1 TSVFGL
7 SGETLFRD
15 GVLVPSVFVL
25 SHEEQRERI
34 RRTCPEALPAAVV
47 AGDPTFDRLLAGR
60 RWRED
65 YRAALGAADG
75 RRLILVSTT
84 WGPTSLLGRFPEV
97 LPRLLRELPADEYRV
112 VFVAH
117 PNAWHGHGIWQM
129 RSWLASCERAGLVV
143 LPPRSGWQAA
153 LVAADHVIG
162 DHGSVTFY
170 GAALGT
176 HTMLGAFPHED
187 LDPDSPIAAFG
198 RAAALLDE
206 DRPLADQLA
215 EDAAR
220 HRPDRF
226 AACTSQLTSVP
237 GGSAAA
243 LRTLMYRLMELD
255 EPAGPVRTLPPETPA
270 PVSLPRPAQAGIAP
284 LLVTAEG
291 DAAEVRVRRF
301 PAEPCTRAG
310 TGPAGGHL
318 LVDASE
324 PEPRWYEGAD
334 VLVRPEP
341 APRPGGLGRAH
352 PVRARRLP
360 DRRRREP
367 GRSGGGPGAHRR
379 DARCGP
385 APADTARRP
394 ARFPG
399 RGRHR
404 RPLARRPG
412 RRGPHYSHDGQT
424 PPRHRPGHGPHRAP
438 GGPVPRVRGRGSGAR
453 GG

>member
-1 TSVFGL
+1 MFGL

-15 GVLVPSVFVL
+15 GVLVPSAFVL

-34 RRTCPEALPAAVV
+34 RRACPEALPAAVV

-198 RAAALLDE
+198 RAAVLLDE
-206 DRPLADQLA
+206 DRPLAGQLA

-226 AACTSQLTSVP
+226 AAFTSQLTSVP

-255 EPAGPVRTLPPETPA
+255 EPAGPVRTVPPETPV
-270 PVSLPRPAQAGIAP
+270 PVSLSWPARAGIAP

-291 DAAEVRVRRF
+291 M
-301 PAEPCTRAG
+301 
-310 TGPAGGHL
+310 
-318 LVDASE
+318 
-324 PEPRWYEGAD
+324 PR
-334 VLVRPEP
+334 
-341 APRPGGLGRAH
+341 
-352 PVRARRLP
+352 
-360 DRRRREP
+360 
-367 GRSGGGPGAHRR
+367 RSGSAGSPPSRA
-379 DARCGP
+379 P
-385 APADTARRP
+385 APAPARP
-394 ARFPG
+394 AGTCSSTPPSRSHAGTRAPTCWCAPN
-399 RGRHR
+399 
-404 RPLARRPG
+404 RPPARRPG
-412 RRGPHYSHDGQT
+412 PSAPCPSTAPAGSP
-424 PPRHRPGHGPHRAP
+424 PPRTRPI
-438 GGPVPRVRGRGSGAR
+438 RGRSRRSPPRCALRACSG
-453 GG
+453 

>member
-1 TSVFGL
+1 MFGL

-15 GVLVPSVFVL
+15 GVLVPSAFVL

-34 RRTCPEALPAAVV
+34 RRACPEALPAAVV

-198 RAAALLDE
+198 RAAVLLDE
-206 DRPLADQLA
+206 DRPLAGQLA

-226 AACTSQLTSVP
+226 AAFTSQLTSVP

-255 EPAGPVRTLPPETPA
+255 EPAGPVRTVPPETPV
-270 PVSLPRPAQAGIAP
+270 PVSLSWPARAGIAP

-341 APRPGGLGRAH
+341 APGPAAWAERTLSEHGACRIAAAANQADPGAVPALTAAMRAAGLL
-352 PVRARRLP
+352 RLTLHDAP
-360 DRRRREP
+360 PGFPAEAATAALWHADLAGADLTTPTTVKLHLGTAQATVLIEP
-367 GRSGGGPGAHRR
+367 LAGRSPE
-379 DARCGP
+379 
-385 APADTARRP
+385 
-394 ARFPG
+394 
-399 RGRHR
+399 
-404 RPLARRPG
+404 
-412 RRGPHYSHDGQT
+412 
-424 PPRHRPGHGPHRAP
+424 
-438 GGPVPRVRGRGSGAR
+438 
-453 GG
+453 